1 LVILAFS
8 LSITNRLT
16 AVDPSVKIFEIL
28 NFKNSRIAFIS
39 LGGKMRLVDKKA
51 MVTGAGQGIG
61 RSIALKLAQEGADVV
76 IAEMNPDTGTQAAK
90 DVEALGRNAF
100 FISVDV
106 AKQRQVQAM
115 VGRVLKAWKRIDI
128 LVNNAG
134 FDRPGSLLKVK
145 EDDWDAVLGVHLK
158 GTLNCI
164 QAVAPHMIENVYG
177 KIVNL
182 SSVWGRRGAVSEI
195 SYSSAKAGI
204 IGLTKSV
211 ARELGRYQ
219 INVNVVLPGFIV
231 TPTVSKMAEK
241 YRNLIIEN
249 TPFKRAGHPEE
260 VANVV
265 AFLVSDEAS
274 FVTGAM
280 VEVSGG
286 WNM

>member
-1 LVILAFS
+1 V
-8 LSITNRLT
+8 RL
-16 AVDPSVKIFEIL
+16 K
-28 NFKNSRIAFIS
+28 
-39 LGGKMRLVDKKA
+39 DKKA
-51 MVTGAGQGIG
+51 IITGAGQGIG
-61 RSIALKLAQEGADVV
+61 RSIALKMAQEGANVV
-76 IAEMNPDTGTQAAK
+76 IAEMNADTGAQTAK
-90 DVEALGRNAF
+90 EVEALGRRAL

-106 AKQRQVQAM
+106 ANQKQVQGM
-115 VGRVLKAWKRIDI
+115 VDQVLKAWKRIDI

-145 EDDWDAVLGVHLK
+145 EEDWDAVLGVHLK

-164 QAVAPHMIENVYG
+164 QAVAPHMIENSYG
-177 KIVNL
+177 KILNL
-182 SSVWGRRGAVSEI
+182 SSVWGKRGAVSEI

-219 INVNVVLPGFIV
+219 INVNAVLPGLIL
-231 TPTVSKMAEK
+231 TPTIAKMAEK
-241 YRNLIIEN
+241 YQNMIIEN
-249 TPFKRAGHPEE
+249 TPLKRMGKPEE

-265 AFLVSDEAS
+265 AFLASDEAS
-274 FVTGAM
+274 FMTGAT

>member
-1 LVILAFS
+1 MGL
-8 LSITNRLT
+8 
-16 AVDPSVKIFEIL
+16 K
-28 NFKNSRIAFIS
+28 
-39 LGGKMRLVDKKA
+39 DKKA
-51 MVTGAGQGIG
+51 IVTGAGQGIG
-61 RSIALKLAQEGADVV
+61 RSVALKLAKEGADMV
-76 IAEMNPDTGTQAAK
+76 IAEMNPATGTQTAK
-90 DVEALGRNAF
+90 DVEALGGKALF
-100 FISVDV
+100 FSVDV
-106 AKQRQVQAM
+106 ANQKEVRKM
-115 VGRVLKAWKRIDI
+115 VGPVLSTWKKIDI

-145 EDDWDAVLGVHLK
+145 EEDWDAVLGVHLK

-164 QAVAPHMIENVYG
+164 QAVAPHMIENGYG

-182 SSVWGRRGAVSEI
+182 SSVWGKRGAVSEI

-219 INVNVVLPGFIV
+219 INVNAILPGLIL
-231 TPTVSKMAEK
+231 TPTIAKMAEK
-241 YRNLIIEN
+241 YRNMIIEN
-249 TPFKRAGHPEE
+249 TPLKRIGQPEE
-260 VANVV
+260 VSNVV

>member
-1 LVILAFS
+1 V
-8 LSITNRLT
+8 RL
-16 AVDPSVKIFEIL
+16 K
-28 NFKNSRIAFIS
+28 
-39 LGGKMRLVDKKA
+39 DKKA
-51 MVTGAGQGIG
+51 IVTGAGQGIG
-61 RSIALKLAQEGADVV
+61 RSITLKLAQEGADVV
-76 IAEMNPDTGTQAAK
+76 IAESNPDTGTRTAK
-90 DVEALGRNAF
+90 EVEAQGRKAL

-106 AKQRQVQAM
+106 ANQKQVQAM
-115 VGRVLKAWKRIDI
+115 VEQVLKAWKGIDI

-134 FDRPGSLLKVK
+134 FDRPGNLLKVK
-145 EDDWDAVLGVHLK
+145 EEDWDAVLGVHLK

-164 QAVAPHMIENVYG
+164 QAVAPHMIEKGYG

-182 SSVWGRRGAVSEI
+182 SSVWGKRGAVSEI

-219 INVNVVLPGFIV
+219 INVNAILPGLIL
-231 TPTVSKMAEK
+231 TPTIAKMAEK
-241 YRNLIIEN
+241 YQNMIIEN
-249 TPFKRAGHPEE
+249 TPLKRIGQPEE

>member
-1 LVILAFS
+1 MKL
-8 LSITNRLT
+8 
-16 AVDPSVKIFEIL
+16 K
-28 NFKNSRIAFIS
+28 
-39 LGGKMRLVDKKA
+39 DKKA
-51 MVTGAGQGIG
+51 IVTGAGQGIG

-76 IAEMNPDTGTQAAK
+76 VAEMNSDTGAQTAK
-90 DVEALGRNAF
+90 DVEALGRNALS
-100 FISVDV
+100 ISIDV
-106 AKQRQVQAM
+106 ANQKQVQKM
-115 VGRVLKAWKRIDI
+115 VTDTLGAWKKIDI

-145 EDDWDAVLGVHLK
+145 EEDWDAVLGVHLK

-164 QAVAPHMIENVYG
+164 QTVAPHMIENGYG
-177 KIVNL
+177 KMINL
-182 SSVWGRRGAVSEI
+182 SSVWGTRGAVSEI
-195 SYSSAKAGI
+195 SYSTAKAGI

-219 INVNVVLPGFIV
+219 INVNAVLPGFIW

-241 YRNLIIEN
+241 YRNVIIEN
-249 TPFKRAGHPEE
+249 TPFKRVGQPEE

-265 AFLVSDEAS
+265 AFLASDEAS

>member
-1 LVILAFS
+1 V
-8 LSITNRLT
+8 RLK
-16 AVDPSVKIFEIL
+16 D
-28 NFKNSRIAFIS
+28 KNAI
-39 LGGKMRLVDKKA
+39 
-51 MVTGAGQGIG
+51 VTGAGQGIG
-61 RSIALKLAQEGADVV
+61 RSIALKLAQEGANVV
-76 IAEMNPDTGTQAAK
+76 IAEVNADTGVQTAK
-90 DVEALGRNAF
+90 EVEALGRRAL

-106 AKQRQVQAM
+106 ANQKQVQGMADQ
-115 VGRVLKAWKRIDI
+115 VLKAWKRIDI

-134 FDRPGSLLKVK
+134 FDRPGHLLKVK
-145 EDDWDAVLGVHLK
+145 EEDWDAVLGVHLK

-164 QAVAPHMIENVYG
+164 QAVVPHMIENGYG

-182 SSVWGRRGAVSEI
+182 SSVWGKRGAVSEI

-219 INVNVVLPGFIV
+219 INVNAILPGLIL
-231 TPTVSKMAEK
+231 TPTIAKMAEK
-241 YRNLIIEN
+241 YQNMIIEN
-249 TPFKRAGHPEE
+249 TPLRRIGQPEE

>member
-1 LVILAFS
+1 
-8 LSITNRLT
+8 
-16 AVDPSVKIFEIL
+16 
-28 NFKNSRIAFIS
+28 
-39 LGGKMRLVDKKA
+39 
-51 MVTGAGQGIG
+51 
-61 RSIALKLAQEGADVV
+61 
-76 IAEMNPDTGTQAAK
+76 MNPDTGTKVAK
-90 DVEALGRNAF
+90 EVEALGRKVLF
-100 FISVDV
+100 VSVDV
-106 AKQRQVQAM
+106 ANQKQVQDM
-115 VGRVLKAWKRIDI
+115 VDQVLKAWKRIDI

-134 FDRPGSLLKVK
+134 FDRPTNLLKTK
-145 EDDWDAVLGVHLK
+145 EEDWDAVLGVHLK

-164 QAVAPHMIENVYG
+164 QAVAPHMIENRYG

-182 SSVWGRRGAVSEI
+182 SSVWGKRGAVSEI

-219 INVNVVLPGFIV
+219 INVNAILPGLIL
-231 TPTVSKMAEK
+231 TPTIAKMAEK
-241 YRNLIIEN
+241 YLNLIIEN
-249 TPFKRAGHPEE
+249 TPMKRAGQPEE

-274 FVTGAM
+274 FMTGAT